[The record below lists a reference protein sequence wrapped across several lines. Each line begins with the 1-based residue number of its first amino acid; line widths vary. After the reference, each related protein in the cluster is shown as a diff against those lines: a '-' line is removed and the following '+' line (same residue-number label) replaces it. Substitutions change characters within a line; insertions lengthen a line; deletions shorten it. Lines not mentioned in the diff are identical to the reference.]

1 MFVPVHAT
9 RALCHVIR
17 GKGGGIKP
25 CKASIPANYFAR
37 YQALRDCGSSKAE
50 SKKRGVE
57 VVDNIV
63 EMQQNSSVEMLLAG
77 KRRCGSLSSDSTKS
91 HLKTSHQLSSSAA
104 SKNLFGSHLKTSHQ
118 LSSSA
123 ASKNFF
129 GSSIQPSISAGINS
143 LTAMGGH
150 DRQLFI
156 ELLW

>member
-1 MFVPVHAT
+1 MILKNFLPFNIFGIAPILKKNPTGWKCLWCSNVFVPVHAT

-63 EMQQNSSVEMLLAG
+63 EMQQNSSVEMLLSGNANVV
-77 KRRCGSLSSDSTKS
+77 LY
-91 HLKTSHQLSSSAA
+91 LQIQL
-104 SKNLFGSHLKTSHQ
+104 NL
-118 LSSSA
+118 
-123 ASKNFF
+123 
-129 GSSIQPSISAGINS
+129 I
-143 LTAMGGH
+143 
-150 DRQLFI
+150 
-156 ELLW
+156 